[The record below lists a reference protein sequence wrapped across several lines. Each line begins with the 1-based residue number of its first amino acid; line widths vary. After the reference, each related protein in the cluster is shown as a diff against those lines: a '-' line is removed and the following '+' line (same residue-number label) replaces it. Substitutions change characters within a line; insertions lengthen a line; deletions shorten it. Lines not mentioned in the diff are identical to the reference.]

1 MTLRHLRIFVVV
13 ADTGKMSLAA
23 EKLHIS
29 QPSVSQAIRE
39 LEEYYHFKL
48 FERLSK
54 RIYITERGKAMLDYA
69 RHITDSFDKMEEYAL
84 DASTQNIIRIG
95 ASVSVGT
102 FLLPKL
108 VSLLEEKVSGVDIRV
123 NVNNTS
129 VIESMVLDN
138 TLDIAIVE
146 GIVHN
151 TALLQ
156 KPIADDELVIV
167 AGRTHPLFKQDTI
180 SIEEFTAQNLISRES
195 GSSDRNQFEQFM
207 LEKGIQMKSTWKC
220 TNTETIKQALFLGKG
235 LAIMSEMLVRDEVAS
250 GEFKIL
256 KLEDIRIKRKLNL
269 IYHPNKFI
277 TSSMD
282 TFMKICF
289 SL

>member
-1 MTLRHLRIFVVV
+1 MTLRHLRIFVAV
-13 ADTGKMSLAA
+13 ADSGKMCSAA

-29 QPSVSQAIRE
+29 QPSVSQAVRE
-39 LEEYYHFKL
+39 LEEYYHIKL

-54 RIYITERGKAMLDYA
+54 RIYITERGKALLNYA
-69 RHITDSFDKMEEYAL
+69 RHITDSFDKMEEYAF
-84 DASTQNIIRIG
+84 DASKQNVIRIG

-102 FLLPKL
+102 FLLPNL
-108 VSLLEEKVSGVDIRV
+108 VTKLEEAIPDVDIRI

-129 VIESMVLDN
+129 NIESMVLDN
-138 TLDIAIVE
+138 TVDIAIVE
-146 GIVHN
+146 GIVYSPN
-151 TALLQ
+151 LIQ

-167 AGRTHPLFKQDTI
+167 AGRKHPLFKKDII

-207 LEKGIQMKSTWKC
+207 LEKGIHIESTWKC
-220 TNTETIKQALFLGKG
+220 TNTETIKQALYLGKG
-235 LAIMSEMLVRDEVAS
+235 LAIMSEMLVRDEVNS

-256 KLEDIRIKRKLNL
+256 KLEDIRIKRKINL

-282 TFMKICF
+282 SFIKICYQ
-289 SL
+289 L